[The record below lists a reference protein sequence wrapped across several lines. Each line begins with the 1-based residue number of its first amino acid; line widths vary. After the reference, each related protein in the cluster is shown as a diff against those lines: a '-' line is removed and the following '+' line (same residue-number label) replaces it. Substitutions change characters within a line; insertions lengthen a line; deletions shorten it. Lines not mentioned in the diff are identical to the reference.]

1 MMYFYISYNISTSK
15 AKMLRSAHPK
25 DRDLFPS
32 PEKRQ
37 ANVFKLISKKMFD
50 QVWRRSLVKSR
61 APSPPH
67 DVFMVTASSP
77 VNKQTP

>member
-1 MMYFYISYNISTSK
+1 MMCFYISYNISTSK

-50 QVWRRSLVKSR
+50 QV
-61 APSPPH
+61 
-67 DVFMVTASSP
+67 
-77 VNKQTP
+77 